1 MKRINETAAYVSPE
15 MEVLTIEIESPV
27 LDTSSVGSSTDPFE
41 DGGVI
46 PF

>member
-1 MKRINETAAYVSPE
+1 MEKIIKSAAYVSPE
-15 MEVLTIEIESPV
+15 VEVLIIEIESPV

-41 DGGVI
+41 DGGSI